1 MQLPKT
7 TKRNSNDLTLSWTET
22 YAYINSANK
31 RYRLEISD
39 ENKEWRAVY
48 CGPKTEYKIDRLA
61 PCTCYEFRLKLDGE
75 DWLNFKAATEDVGP
89 YTSVMHLTRAVKL
102 GKSSVIRKI
111 THLRPDLLNAENKE
125 HKTPIFQAIEA
136 KDLQVLHL
144 LITLGANVN
153 KPLLHS
159 LRTPLMFAIYKG
171 ELPAASLLLDK
182 GARTSDTDINGLNI
196 VHYAV
201 DSNNLMN
208 LEFALEC
215 HLDINTRDFN
225 GWTPL
230 ARAVIL
236 NCSEEITEY
245 LLAHGADTHL
255 NDKMGFDYRKH
266 VDINKGFGK

>member
-7 TKRNSNDLTLSWTET
+7 IKRNLNDLTLSWKET
-22 YAYINSANK
+22 YAYINSANQ

-39 ENKEWRAVY
+39 ETKEWRAIY
-48 CGPKTEYKIDRLA
+48 CGSKTEYKIDRLA
-61 PCTCYEFRLKLDGE
+61 PCTCYEFRLKLDNGV
-75 DWLNFKAATEDVGP
+75 WLNFKAATEDIGP

-102 GKSSVIRKI
+102 GKTSVIRKI
-111 THLRPDLLNAENKE
+111 TNLRPDLLNAENKE

-153 KPLLHS
+153 KPLLYS

-171 ELPAASLLLDK
+171 ELQAALFLLEK

-201 DSNNLMN
+201 DSNDLMN
-208 LEFALEC
+208 LEFALEY
-215 HLDINTRDFN
+215 HLDINIQDFN

-230 ARAVIL
+230 VRAVIL
-236 NCSEEITEY
+236 NCSEEIIKY
-245 LLAHGADTHL
+245 LLTHGADTHIK
-255 NDKMGFDYRKH
+255 DKMGFDYWKH
-266 VDINKGFGK
+266 VDINKGFWK